1 MKSRGFGTIAALMAL
16 AVSGITAPALATTR
30 ASSSGDTKHCTRSEQ
45 RTATTRFETRMCT
58 DVRADRTRFD
68 LRIEA
73 RTTLPTMA
81 AAADQARVR
90 VRQRV
95 RSEERSNDM
104 RVRVRTEHRV
114 NGSQTRDEVRV
125 RVEVRNADH
134 PQVTVGTAANGVLP
148 ITVTELANG
157 QPVVV
162 RTLTVSVPQAQ

>member
-1 MKSRGFGTIAALMAL
+1 MKSRGFAIVAALVAL
-16 AVSGITAPALATTR
+16 ALSAMAGPALADQGGG
-30 ASSSGDTKHCTRSEQ
+30 AKQCTRSEQ
-45 RTATTRFETRMCT
+45 RSDTTRFETRMCT
-58 DVRADRTRFD
+58 DARADRVRFD

-73 RTTLPTMA
+73 RTTLPTMSA
-81 AAADQARVR
+81 ATDQARVR

-95 RSEERSNDM
+95 RDEERSGDM

-114 NGSQTRDEVRV
+114 DGNQTRDEVRV

-148 ITVTELANG
+148 ITITELVNG

-162 RTLTVSVPQAQ
+162 RTLTVSVPQAP